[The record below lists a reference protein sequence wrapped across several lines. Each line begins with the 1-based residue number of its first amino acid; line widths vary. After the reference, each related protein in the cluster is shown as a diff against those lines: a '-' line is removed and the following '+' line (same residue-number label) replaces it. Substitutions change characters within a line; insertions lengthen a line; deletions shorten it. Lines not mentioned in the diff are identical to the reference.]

1 MDREKNQQRLVEV
14 RAAIV
19 AVNESLTAEEFGEAA
34 QVNTESGGGQHIV
47 VVPAAFWND
56 HTSRDLDFVSVEV
69 RSSSAEWGNYDD
81 GSYVVLVMGQNE
93 IDELARDAA
102 HYSTGFG
109 EDYEPLAE
117 SARRTIV
124 ALWLNNRNAVLA
136 DAYTRAKVF
145 DLEHALGLSLTYDEE
160 IAR

>member
-14 RAAIV
+14 RAAIA

-34 QVNTESGGGQHIV
+34 QVNTETGGNAHLV

-69 RSSSAEWGNYDD
+69 RSSRAEWGNYDD
-81 GSYVVLVMGQNE
+81 GSYVVLVMA
-93 IDELARDAA
+93 DEELTELVSDAA
-102 HYSTGFG
+102 HYSTGYG
-109 EDYEPLAE
+109 EDYEPLME

-124 ALWLNNRNAVLA
+124 ALWEQKPAIMKA
-136 DAYTRAKVF
+136 DA
-145 DLEHALGLSLTYDEE
+145 DLRTSRDNLRWALGIERNDVAV
-160 IAR
+160 IAG